1 MRKPFHAALNGA
13 LLYLFSWI
21 NIILSLIV
29 MIKAI
34 IDLLANGNS
43 YGYLF
48 AISSLLIIT
57 AKYLRFKIY

>member
-1 MRKPFHAALNGA
+1 MKPFHAALNGA
-13 LLYLFSWI
+13 LIYLFSWI

-29 MIKAI
+29 MIKGV
-34 IDLLANGNS
+34 IDLLSDGNS
-43 YGYLF
+43 FGYLF